1 MFEPPSLHD
10 GASEIMT
17 IVLYNLSHETEDN
30 NQLNTDTHS
39 MAANSQQ
46 ELENDINKT
55 DNKKFVYK

>member
-1 MFEPPSLHD
+1 
-10 GASEIMT
+10 MT